1 MYFFFEDFLYHSKF
15 STIIEEWIII
25 FTTTCGAHDKI
36 YIAAVATSSGSNVGN
51 DANAS
56 SEYVL

>member
-1 MYFFFEDFLYHSKF
+1 MKNARFLNKHLF
-15 STIIEEWIII
+15 SRRSTSSNDLL
-25 FTTTCGAHDKI
+25 TTTCGAHVKM
-36 YIAAVATSSGSNVGN
+36 YIAAEATSSGSNVGN

>member
-1 MYFFFEDFLYHSKF
+1 MKNARFLNKHLF
-15 STIIEEWIII
+15 SRRSISSNLL
-25 FTTTCGAHDKI
+25 TTTCGAHVKM
-36 YIAAVATSSGSNVGN
+36 YIAAEATSSGSNVGN